1 MPTFALSACSGSTYV
16 MHTNDG
22 RTIVSDGKPQTD
34 NDTGMISYKDAN
46 GNKQQINRT
55 DVKEMVE
62 LDSVIRDCKVKK
74 APQLGGATLI
84 TMDRQGKC
92 TGSEKGS
99 FATMV

>member
-1 MPTFALSACSGSTYV
+1 MKKTAAIISACMLFTSCNKDEV
-16 MHTNDG
+16 ITNDG

-62 LDSVIRDCKVKK
+62 LD
-74 APQLGGATLI
+74 Q
-84 TMDRQGKC
+84 
-92 TGSEKGS
+92 
-99 FATMV
+99 

>member
-1 MPTFALSACSGSTYV
+1 MTSAGNVIVASSRFIHSQRHKRSSAVLNAVNAIISACMLTFALSACSGSNYV

-62 LDSVIRDCKVKK
+62 LD
-74 APQLGGATLI
+74 Q
-84 TMDRQGKC
+84 
-92 TGSEKGS
+92 
-99 FATMV
+99 